1 MIKIQIIVNQEGKIL
16 DQLDDTNCTFG
27 EVASA
32 LLRLKQIEQI
42 LIDKEFEDDFKIE
55 RNEEE

>member
-1 MIKIQIIVNQEGKIL
+1 MIEIRIAIKDGKIF
-16 DQLDDTNCTFG
+16 DQLNDKECNFG

-42 LIDKEFEDDFKIE
+42 LIDKEFEDDFKA
-55 RNEEE
+55 EEDSH

>member
-1 MIKIQIIVNQEGKIL
+1 MIKIQIIVDENGKIF
-16 DQLDDTNCTFG
+16 DQLQDKNCTFG

-42 LIDKEFEDDFKIE
+42 LIDKEFEDDLNIKEDI
-55 RNEEE
+55 